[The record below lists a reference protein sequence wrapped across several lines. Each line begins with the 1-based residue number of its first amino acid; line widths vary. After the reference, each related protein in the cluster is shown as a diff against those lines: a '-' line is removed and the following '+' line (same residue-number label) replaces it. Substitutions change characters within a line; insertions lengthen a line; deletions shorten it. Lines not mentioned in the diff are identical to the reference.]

1 MTEFLIYIIKST
13 VYLSVF
19 YAFFILFM
27 KNTTFF
33 RFNRIVFLAASAMCF
48 ILPAVEISPSIFDG
62 VNMPM
67 NVIEEA
73 LGPAYASTIDGIT
86 ITPIPINLW
95 LIIVS
100 VIYFTGFITV
110 LGSNIASYIRLYK
123 LLHMNQAEC
132 IDGIKVLR
140 VDMDMPSFSWG
151 RYIVISRSDL
161 ESSPAI
167 FTHERMHIKCRH
179 TIDLMLHSIIT
190 TMHWFNPL
198 VWIARMELKMLHEY
212 EADELTLKTGISS
225 AQYQLL
231 LVKKTVDAKQ
241 FQMANGFYHSKL
253 KNRIMMINKKKTN
266 RWMRLAYIICIP
278 AIIGAMCC
286 CSQRKDDMVYKGVS
300 VHISSNTTKVDLE
313 DFTSADLTSAIEN
326 AGGAA
331 SDMSVEVKYAEDT
344 PQEVIDALKDEL
356 RSMSVLK
363 LNISKTSGES
373 LPYGE
378 IFEKPTFEGNDANA
392 FAKWVYGQVKYPQQC
407 IDEKIEGR
415 VVIQFTINNVGEV
428 TDVTVL
434 RGVCPALDEEAVRAV
449 KASPAWTPG
458 KTEDGKAV
466 PVTFTFPIVFK
477 LG

>member
-1 MTEFLIYIIKST
+1 
-13 VYLSVF
+13 
-19 YAFFILFM
+19 
-27 KNTTFF
+27 
-33 RFNRIVFLAASAMCF
+33 
-48 ILPAVEISPSIFDG
+48 
-62 VNMPM
+62 MPIDA
-67 NVIEEA
+67 IEEA
-73 LGPAYASTIDGIT
+73 LRPVYATSIDGVT
-86 ITPIPINLW
+86 ITPESTTTW
-95 LIIVS
+95 LVVIS
-100 VIYFTGFITV
+100 AIYFAGFIIV
-110 LGSNIASYIRLYK
+110 LGSNIASYIRLHK
-123 LLHMNQAEC
+123 LLRECEAE
-132 IDGIKVLR
+132 ITDGIKVLTI
-140 VDMDMPSFSWG
+140 DMEMPSFSWG

-167 FTHERMHIKCRH
+167 FTHERMHIKRRH
-179 TIDLMLHSIIT
+179 SVDLVLHSLISMI
-190 TMHWFNPL
+190 HWFNPL

-212 EADELTLKTGISS
+212 EADELTLKTGINP

-253 KNRIMMINKKKTN
+253 KNRIIMINKKKTN

-286 CSQRKDDMVYKGVS
+286 CSQRKGDMVYKGVS

-373 LPYGE
+373 LPYSE

-407 IDEKIEGR
+407 IEENIEGR
-415 VVIQFTINNVGEV
+415 VVLQFTINKVGEV

>member
-27 KNTTFF
+27 KKTTFF
-33 RFNRIVFLAASAMCF
+33 RFNRIVFLAASALCF
-48 ILPAVEISPSIFDG
+48 ILPALEISPAIFAGID
-62 VNMPM
+62 MPM
-67 NVIEEA
+67 NAIEEA
-73 LGPAYASTIDGIT
+73 LTPAYKLGIDGVT
-86 ITPIPINLW
+86 VTANSANLW
-95 LIIVS
+95 LIIISTV
-100 VIYFTGFITV
+100 YFAGLLCV
-110 LGSNIASYIRLYK
+110 LGSNIASYIRLFR
-123 LLHMNQAEC
+123 LLHNSQAEDA
-132 IDGIKVLR
+132 DGMKVLT

-151 RYIVISRSDL
+151 RYIVISKADM
-161 ESSPAI
+161 EANQAI
-167 FTHERMHIKCRH
+167 FTHEKMHIKCRH
-179 TIDLMLHSIIT
+179 SIDLMLHSLIT
-190 TMHWFNPL
+190 MLHWFNPL
-198 VWIARMELKMLHEY
+198 VWVARMELKMLHEY

-253 KNRIMMINKKKTN
+253 KNRIIMINKKKTN

-286 CSQRKDDMVYKGVS
+286 CSQRKGDMVYKGVS

-373 LPYGE
+373 LPYSE

-407 IDEKIEGR
+407 IEENIEGR
-415 VVIQFTINNVGEV
+415 VVLQFTINKVGEV

-449 KASPAWTPG
+449 KASPAWAPG

>member
-1 MTEFLIYIIKST
+1 MIKST
-13 VYLSVF
+13 VFLSVF

-27 KNTTFF
+27 KKTTFF
-33 RFNRIVFLAASAMCF
+33 RFNRMVFMAASVLCF
-48 ILPAVEISPSIFDG
+48 ILPTLEISPTIFAGID
-62 VNMPM
+62 MPM
-67 NVIEEA
+67 NAIEEA
-73 LGPAYASTIDGIT
+73 LTPTYELGLDGVTVTAGSGKI
-86 ITPIPINLW
+86 W
-95 LIIVS
+95 LIIISTV
-100 VIYFTGFITV
+100 YFAGFIIV
-110 LGSNIASYIRLYK
+110 LGSNIASYMRLYA
-123 LLHMNQAEC
+123 LLHKSQAGDM
-132 IDGIKVLR
+132 DGIKVLT

-151 RYIVISRSDL
+151 RYIVISHTDL
-161 ESSPAI
+161 ESNPAI
-167 FTHERMHIKCRH
+167 FTHEKMHIKCRH
-179 TIDLMLHSIIT
+179 SLDLMLHSLISMI
-190 TMHWFNPL
+190 HWFNPL

-212 EADELTLKTGISS
+212 EADELTLKTGINPT
-225 AQYQLL
+225 QYQLL

-253 KNRIMMINKKKTN
+253 KNRIIMINKKKTN
-266 RWMRLAYIICIP
+266 RWMRLAYVICIP

-286 CSQRKDDMVYKGVS
+286 CSQRKGDMVYKGVS

-331 SDMSVEVKYAEDT
+331 SDMSVKVKYAEDT

-373 LPYGE
+373 LPYSE
-378 IFEKPTFEGNDANA
+378 IFEKPTFEGSDANA

-415 VVIQFTINNVGEV
+415 VVLQFTINKVGEV

-449 KASPAWTPG
+449 KASPAWAPG

>member
-253 KNRIMMINKKKTN
+253 KNRIIMINKKKTN

-286 CSQRKDDMVYKGVS
+286 CSQRKGNNAQTETPAATEVAAETVATVS
-300 VHISSNTTKVDLE
+300 YS
-313 DFTSADLTSAIEN
+313 
-326 AGGAA
+326 
-331 SDMSVEVKYAEDT
+331 
-344 PQEVIDALKDEL
+344 
-356 RSMSVLK
+356 
-363 LNISKTSGES
+363 
-373 LPYGE
+373 E
-378 IFEKPTFEGNDANA
+378 IFEKPTFNGGDANN
-392 FAKWVYGQVKYPQQC
+392 FAQWVYGQIKYPQQC
-407 IDEKIEGR
+407 IDEQIQGR
-415 VVIQFTINNVGEV
+415 VVLQFTINTAGEV
-428 TDVTVL
+428 CDVNVL
-434 RGVCPALDEEAVRAV
+434 RGVNPALDEEAVRAL
-449 KASPAWTPG
+449 KTSPAWTPG
-458 KTEDGKAV
+458 KTEDGKAA
-466 PVTFTFPIVFK
+466 PVSFTLPIVFK
-477 LG
+477 LN